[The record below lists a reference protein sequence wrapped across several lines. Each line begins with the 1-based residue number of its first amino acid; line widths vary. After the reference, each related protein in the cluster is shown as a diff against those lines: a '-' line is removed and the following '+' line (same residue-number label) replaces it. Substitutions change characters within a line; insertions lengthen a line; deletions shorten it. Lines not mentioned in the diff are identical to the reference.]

1 MAIEWSVVKQALDKA
16 IRLEGADREA
26 YLQELA
32 KSEPE
37 LQSEVA
43 AYLEEDDDD
52 DDSLLLEL
60 PSLSG
65 NPEPNPEGPTRDAA
79 TMEVS
84 PSAPTRGDN
93 SPTQHFDPVP
103 DDDRTIDQGG
113 LLPALTEGAVDPIQ
127 RIVGDKYDS
136 FKKIGQGGMGA
147 VYRARE
153 KRLNR
158 TVAIK
163 VILKERLFSPMVV
176 ARFLVEAESVAK
188 LEHPNIVQIYESG
201 EHDGNYFYTMPYVE
215 GQDLS
220 KLISSP
226 LTMPS
231 PRRAV
236 EIIEQVARAV
246 QHAHDH
252 AVIHRD
258 IKPANIMLDKNG
270 TARLTDFGLAKIME
284 ENEASMKR
292 PEVTTEGQIIG
303 TPSYMSPEQ
312 AQGQLHRSNTW
323 TDIYALG
330 ATLYALLSGN
340 APFAGKTH
348 IETLRMV
355 VETEAPRL
363 TKAKN
368 KIPVDLDT
376 ICEKCLRKEPTDRY
390 RSAADLAD
398 DLRRWLDGYPI
409 SIRAATTWERT
420 IRWAR
425 RNPVVASLTVATAAS
440 LLVGTIVSTLF
451 GIEAQ
456 RQATVANA
464 NAKQTRKI
472 LEENVNFVSEG
483 ILAKEPGMQAARKAI
498 LENSLKEYETL
509 LTTAEADG
517 VAKRELAGTLFLVG
531 KLRSE
536 LGQSEAAREALS
548 RAAAIQ
554 NELLD
559 SSPNDVELL
568 TSASK
573 SHNLLAK
580 GYKLQSERLFF
591 DIEATTEEQQ
601 LSRDAWE
608 QHAVEVTRLRK
619 RAVAASGNELE
630 KVRLLANAY
639 MNEGLSRCSLAER
652 FAKRDKS
659 MASDVFAKGLLQQEK
674 AQKIRSEAIKQNPA
688 STIKRDYAKGFHNLG
703 LVHYRQIFQVET
715 DAERS
720 PYLEEA
726 ERLLT
731 IAIDDYL
738 PLIDDPLKPQETAK
752 GPQSSKQ
759 TGWNRLT
766 AMPLMETAVCYHVR
780 GDTHTQRAQ
789 WDTAVSDYLNARKL
803 IKQLTDNNPRI
814 YAYQHQLA
822 ITSYNLTYAFM
833 KQRQDNKAN
842 FAFEDCRAALVQMM
856 RVAGFREG
864 KAGHNAAKQYTQSTI
879 QFADLYKDAG
889 NVKASLKILEGS
901 ALQLQR
907 LSRESVAMRPVA
919 IYSAEIGKAA
929 KKLRAEMEAEEKK
942 A

>member
-113 LLPALTEGAVDPIQ
+113 LLPALNKGVVDPIQ

-409 SIRAATTWERT
+409 SIRAATTLERT

-425 RNPVVASLTVATAAS
+425 RNPVIASLTVATAAS
-440 LLVGTIVSTLF
+440 LLIGTIVSTLF

-580 GYKLQSERLFF
+580 GYKQELDQLFRNKTPANENLKKYRNSWQQNSEAVTALR
-591 DIEATTEEQQ
+591 E
-601 LSRDAWE
+601 R
-608 QHAVEVTRLRK
+608 AVE
-619 RAVAASGNELE
+619 ASNNGPEQ
-630 KVRLLANAY
+630 VRLLANAY
-639 MNEGLSRCSLAER
+639 MNEGLALCLWAEQTINVDR
-652 FAKRDKS
+652 ATALESFNQGIDKQQAAHKLRETQLS
-659 MASDVFAKGLLQQEK
+659 QTYSDTLQ
-674 AQKIRSEAIKQNPA
+674 
-688 STIKRDYAKGFHNLG
+688 RDYAKGFQNYAKAR
-703 LVHYRQIFQVET
+703 YRQC
-715 DAERS
+715 
-720 PYLEEA
+720 YLVTADEQ
-726 ERLLT
+726 RGHLLEKALDHYT
-731 IAIDDYL
+731 HAIDAYL
-738 PLIDDPLKPQETAK
+738 PLVNREQPAKPDA
-752 GPQSSKQ
+752 
-759 TGWNRLT
+759 R
-766 AMPLMETAVCYHVR
+766 AVAASEATSLVKPPVIEIAICYHSR
-780 GDTHTQRAQ
+780 GDVHMRRIETKLAI
-789 WDTAVSDYLNARKL
+789 ADYLKATKYL
-803 IKQLTDNNPRI
+803 
-814 YAYQHQLA
+814 YQLA
-822 ITSYNLTYAFM
+822 ESDPRVFFYQARLSASYNNLTQAYFNLSMTTEAIKAFG
-833 KQRQDNKAN
+833 R
-842 FAFEDCRAALVQMM
+842 CRAAMVQMM
-856 RVAGFREG
+856 RISLPSSKEAGE
-864 KAGHNAAKQYTQSTI
+864 HAANQYVTYTKQY
-879 QFADLYKDAG
+879 ADMLLLKNEA
-889 NVKASLKILEGS
+889 KASIKLLEES
-901 ALQLQR
+901 AKQLQR
-907 LSRESVAMRPVA
+907 LAQESSILRPIIKYA
-919 IYSAEIGKAA
+919 TQLEELA
-929 KKLRAEMEAEEKK
+929 KKRRAEVEAK
-942 A
+942 AQDKQA